1 MPTYEYKC
9 ADCGADLEVVQ
20 SIHDA
25 SLTECPECGGT
36 LRKQFGNVGV
46 VFKGS
51 GFYKTDSRSS
61 EKKSKPTKVSD
72 PAAKSDSAKSS
83 NSDKKSSSSGSAT
96 GASSAKSTDSNGS

>member
-9 ADCGADLEVVQ
+9 ADCGADLEIVQ
-20 SIHDA
+20 SIHDP
-25 SLTECPECGGT
+25 SLTDCPQCGASA

-61 EKKSKPTKVSD
+61 EKKSSGSSKPAK
-72 PAAKSDSAKSS
+72 KSDSGASAPSNESKTKPVDNS
-83 NSDKKSSSSGSAT
+83 NST
-96 GASSAKSTDSNGS
+96 